1 MSHKSLSKKRAE
13 KNVYTNH
20 ILHFVNNDCVVVCMF
35 YFRIDLEFE
44 LPELPTKLLARQTN

>member
-13 KNVYTNH
+13 KNVCTNH